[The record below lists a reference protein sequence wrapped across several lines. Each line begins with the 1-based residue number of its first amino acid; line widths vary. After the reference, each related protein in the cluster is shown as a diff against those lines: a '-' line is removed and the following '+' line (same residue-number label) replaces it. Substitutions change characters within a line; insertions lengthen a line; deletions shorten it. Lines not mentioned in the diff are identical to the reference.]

1 MVSSSWSASCTAG
14 ANDAR
19 GVSMDITGIGAVS
32 DLASTVI
39 GKIWPDKTVQERE
52 QLAAT
57 VALIQG
63 QLEINKVE
71 AANPSVFVS
80 GWRPAIGWI
89 CGAACAWNW
98 IGIPIA
104 KIALVASGVT
114 IALSPA
120 DLSEMMPV
128 LMGML
133 GLSGMR
139 TFEKINKVAAK

>member
-1 MVSSSWSASCTAG
+1 
-14 ANDAR
+14 
-19 GVSMDITGIGAVS
+19 MDVTGIGAVS

-52 QLAAT
+52 QLAAA

-98 IGIPIA
+98 IGIPVA